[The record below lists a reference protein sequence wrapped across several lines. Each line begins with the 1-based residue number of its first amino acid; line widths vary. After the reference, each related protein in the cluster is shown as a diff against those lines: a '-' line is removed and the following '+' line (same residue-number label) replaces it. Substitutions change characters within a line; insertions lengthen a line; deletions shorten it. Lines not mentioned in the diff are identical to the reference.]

1 MITFYM
7 EIALLHI
14 SLLFS
19 DLARLDI
26 PTFIN
31 HKTSNHPTFSISVHT
46 HPAISTRG
54 FLCCETFLEKNALL
68 HSVSNL
74 KLAPFQECVFFI
86 IISIKL

>member
-14 SLLFS
+14 SLLLS

-31 HKTSNHPTFSISVHT
+31 HKTSNHPTVSISVHT

-54 FLCCETFLEKNALL
+54 FLCCETFYRKKCSFTLSVKFKTCTVSGMRVL
-68 HSVSNL
+68 HNY
-74 KLAPFQECVFFI
+74 
-86 IISIKL
+86 